1 MSKHTKPTKL
11 VISAVTKKKHTKP
24 TGHSI
29 EVMLP
34 HELAVNWANTIGSR
48 IEAIK
53 AETGAS
59 SMKDMGAV
67 MGELKARHGAV
78 LDGKLAS
85 TLVKAAL
92 S

>member
-48 IEAIK
+48 IESIKTEIDASLVAYQQPVPEPAIQPE
-53 AETGAS
+53 AIA
-59 SMKDMGAV
+59 
-67 MGELKARHGAV
+67 
-78 LDGKLAS
+78 
-85 TLVKAAL
+85 
-92 S
+92 

>member
-1 MSKHTKPTKL
+1 MSKHSKPTKL

-24 TGHSI
+24 TGHTI

-53 AETGAS
+53 AEIDAS
-59 SMKDMGAV
+59 
-67 MGELKARHGAV
+67 
-78 LDGKLAS
+78 
-85 TLVKAAL
+85 LVAYQQPVPEAQPATINPEAIA
-92 S
+92 

>member
-24 TGHSI
+24 TGHTI

-53 AETGAS
+53 AEIEAS
-59 SMKDMGAV
+59 
-67 MGELKARHGAV
+67 
-78 LDGKLAS
+78 
-85 TLVKAAL
+85 LVAYQQPAPAPEPATINPEAIA
-92 S
+92 

>member
-1 MSKHTKPTKL
+1 MSKHSKPTKL

-53 AETGAS
+53 AEIDAS
-59 SMKDMGAV
+59 
-67 MGELKARHGAV
+67 
-78 LDGKLAS
+78 
-85 TLVKAAL
+85 LVAYQQPSPEPAIQPEAIA
-92 S
+92 

>member
-53 AETGAS
+53 SEIEASRYPTHAEAQPVPEP
-59 SMKDMGAV
+59 AIQP
-67 MGELKARHGAV
+67 EAIA
-78 LDGKLAS
+78 
-85 TLVKAAL
+85 
-92 S
+92 

>member
-1 MSKHTKPTKL
+1 MSKHSKPTKL

-24 TGHSI
+24 TGHTI

-53 AETGAS
+53 AEIEAS
-59 SMKDMGAV
+59 
-67 MGELKARHGAV
+67 
-78 LDGKLAS
+78 
-85 TLVKAAL
+85 LVAYQQPVPETQPATINPEAIA
-92 S
+92 

>member
-53 AETGAS
+53 AEIDAS
-59 SMKDMGAV
+59 
-67 MGELKARHGAV
+67 
-78 LDGKLAS
+78 
-85 TLVKAAL
+85 LVAYQQPVPEPAIQPEAIA
-92 S
+92 

>member
-53 AETGAS
+53 AEIEAS
-59 SMKDMGAV
+59 RYPTHAPQPKPEPAIQP
-67 MGELKARHGAV
+67 EAIA
-78 LDGKLAS
+78 
-85 TLVKAAL
+85 
-92 S
+92 

>member
-24 TGHSI
+24 TGHTI

-53 AETGAS
+53 AEIEAS
-59 SMKDMGAV
+59 RYPTHA
-67 MGELKARHGAV
+67 EAQPAPEP
-78 LDGKLAS
+78 AIQPE
-85 TLVKAAL
+85 AIA
-92 S
+92 